1 MDLDECNK
9 KGHIIK
15 IRINSELIKSIIE
28 ISNTNEN
35 TVKNAALNESNIIS
49 YVSLAYDSLRITM
62 EAICLSRGY
71 KVLSHICLGE
81 LVKILDKDFN
91 FIEFDRWRYIRNGIN
106 YYGTKIDYSQGKEII
121 NKMFLMKRTLIKNN
135 LIDYLK

>member
-1 MDLDECNK
+1 MFVLLVNLHIGINQKLLQNK
-9 KGHIIK
+9 IK
-15 IRINSELIKSIIE
+15 
-28 ISNTNEN
+28 NEN